1 MAEIN
6 QFQLETQK
14 LKSEVKLSENEE
26 LKNTLEKLKELK
38 NLKTE
43 SQARKFLKENWRIK
57 DDIENLYIASSIRIS
72 SGVGKKYYNI
82 TYEYS
87 HDEEIDIKSFNFTL
101 DERAEQW

>member
-1 MAEIN
+1 MSEIN
-6 QFQLETQK
+6 AYQILTRQNLDEKKAYEKHDLQDVLKK
-14 LKSEVKLSENEE
+14 LN
-26 LKNTLEKLKELK
+26 ELK

-43 SQARKFLKENWRIK
+43 AQARKFLKENWRIK

-87 HDEEIDIKSFNFTL
+87 HDEEIDIKSFNYKL
-101 DERAEQW
+101 EERSLEW